1 MELGKAMTWF
11 AHRSTASS
19 SDSSNRGRAL
29 QLDSLLPLQ
38 TFGELASA
46 LALAL
51 ALALQAAPAVGV
63 MKSRLVTAVDA
74 VHGTFGPNAPS
85 GRWTR
90 MLSLGTCSFPYI
102 FLDLPISLTSLS
114 YTSHLTSQAYIVHD
128 VCQDRLHARLARSSC
143 LRSSSSSGRWLGTS
157 AWLYWRIPHHRQHCC
172 VWADQ
177 GHELRP

>member
-19 SDSSNRGRAL
+19 SDSSNRGKAL

-46 LALAL
+46 LGFGLLAL

-63 MKSRLVTAVDA
+63 MKSRFVTAVDD
-74 VHGTFGPNAPS
+74 VHGNFGCNAPS

-90 MLSLGTCSFPYI
+90 MLSLGTCSLPYI
-102 FLDLPISLTSLS
+102 FLDLHISLTFL
-114 YTSHLTSQAYIVHD
+114 
-128 VCQDRLHARLARSSC
+128 
-143 LRSSSSSGRWLGTS
+143 
-157 AWLYWRIPHHRQHCC
+157 
-172 VWADQ
+172 
-177 GHELRP
+177 